1 MPVFETPERITA
13 VVDVVMG
20 DVRIVASD
28 RDDTVVEVR
37 PTNPNKKA
45 DLKAV
50 EETEVEYAD
59 GRLLVKSQRDW
70 RLYTPFGGH
79 GSVDI
84 LIELPTGSDVR
95 AESMAGPVHSAGR
108 LGDCRFKSA
117 AGNISLEHCA
127 KLDLNTSAGEVSVK
141 SVDGDAEVKTA
152 SGGMRIGAIGG
163 KAALKNSNGE
173 TWVGEITGD
182 LKVNAANGSIVVDQ
196 AHGSVQAK
204 TANGSVRIG
213 DIARGSVELGT
224 AMGEIEIGIREGTAA
239 WLDVSSAFGKV
250 RSSLEASPSA
260 AGAEETVKVRART
273 SFGDV
278 VVHRA

>member
-1 MPVFETPERITA
+1 MPVFKTPERITA

-20 DVRIVASD
+20 EVQIVASD

-37 PTNPNKKA
+37 PTSPAKKA
-45 DLKAV
+45 DVQAV
-50 EETEVEYAD
+50 EETQVEYVN

-95 AESMAGPVHSAGR
+95 ADSMAGPLHSRGR

-127 KLDLNTSAGEVSVK
+127 KLNVETSAGEVSVK
-141 SVDGDAEVKTA
+141 SVDGDAEAKTA
-152 SGGMRIGAIGG
+152 SGGMRIGVIGG
-163 KAALKNSNGE
+163 TAVLKNSNGE
-173 TWVGEITGD
+173 TWVGEVTGD
-182 LKVNAANGSIVVDQ
+182 LKINAANGSIVVDQ

-213 DIARGSVELGT
+213 DVARGSVVLGT
-224 AMGEIEIGIREGTAA
+224 SMGEVEIGIREGTAA
-239 WLDVSSAFGKV
+239 WLDVSSGFGKV
-250 RSSLEASPSA
+250 RSSLEASDSA
-260 AGAEETVKVRART
+260 AGAVETVKVRART
-273 SFGDV
+273 SFGDI